1 MARTFSG
8 AILARIMTKI
18 LSCIKIISL
27 KKSALIL
34 FCSFVLLA
42 ASNAQLYYYGSNS
55 RPLKSETG
63 ALVLK
68 DVRQKSDNSY
78 IIKSYEISEEEK
90 NPGAW
95 ILKGRQKIKI
105 EEDGSQII
113 RGKGEGV
120 LSGKIF
126 RKITLIKPAYYE
138 FSESDEGRIRRK
150 GFSSGYLPLHL
161 EGQVTEYHTN
171 GNIKSISQYKD
182 NQLLSNQNWLRN
194 GDKYIDTI
202 FYSADQVPEFKN
214 GPAFFHNYLLKQLY
228 DSEIDLSQIQ
238 DVVELGWVVMENGE
252 IEGIVTLS
260 GRSRQ
265 LNEFLVNT
273 LAGMPGEWQPAMLDG
288 EPVRYFISIPLN
300 FEQLE
305 VSFQEMELSSGVL
318 HYNKY

>member
-1 MARTFSG
+1 M
-8 AILARIMTKI
+8 
-18 LSCIKIISL
+18 
-27 KKSALIL
+27 KKSTLIL
-34 FCSFVLLA
+34 LFCLVSVS
-42 ASNAQLYYYGSNS
+42 ASHAQLYYYGSNS
-55 RPLKSETG
+55 KPLKNEAN
-63 ALVLK
+63 ALTQIE
-68 DVRQKSDNSY
+68 VRQKSENSY
-78 IIKSYEISEEEK
+78 IVKSYEISEEEY
-90 NPGAW
+90 NRGAW
-95 ILKGRQKIKI
+95 ILTGREKIKV
-105 EEDGSQII
+105 EADGTQYI
-113 RGKGEGV
+113 RRKGDGV
-120 LSGKIF
+120 ISEKIY
-126 RKITLIKPAYYE
+126 RKMTMAEPGHYE

-171 GNIKSISQYKD
+171 GNVKSISQYKD

-202 FYSADQVPEFKN
+202 FYSADQAPEFKN

-228 DSEIDLSQIQ
+228 DSDIDLSQIQ

-252 IEGIVTLS
+252 IEGIITLS
-260 GRSRQ
+260 GRSRL

-288 EPVRYFISIPLN
+288 KTIRYFISIPLN

-305 VSFQEMELSSGVL
+305 VNFQDLELSSGVL